1 MADNSTRI
9 LISAEDKTGTAIASA
24 QAGLARLQ
32 SSALSI
38 SSALGGIGAGI
49 SLGGLAA
56 MVKSSI
62 DAADAMNDLSQRVG
76 ISVADLAKYE
86 LAAKQ
91 SGTSMESIAR
101 GVKSLAGNM
110 LEHSIALKAAGV
122 SARDADGA
130 MVQLADLF
138 ASMPDGIDKTTLAT
152 KLFGK
157 AGMDLIPMLNMGSQ
171 GLVEAGEK
179 SAKYAAALAAL
190 APQADKFNDS
200 LAELSISARVGG
212 LVLAETMMPAL
223 QSIAGAMA
231 LAAQEGGTLRALWI
245 GFGGIADSVIK
256 PFSNTVKGLSA
267 EVHDFIAIVEGA
279 RAKITFGD
287 VSFQASK
294 NALAAAAAAASI
306 RRELLAQSIPSA
318 GIAGAASKDVDAELL
333 ERIKKLK
340 AALGLGES
348 AKADPY
354 AALIKSIREKT
365 AVLQADAV
373 AEEKQT
379 EAQKLA
385 LKIMVDL
392 RDGTLKLTAAK
403 KTALSTDLES
413 LLAAD
418 ALASA
423 AETARKAEE
432 EHRKEQ
438 AKRLQDSAKAVDTL
452 QEQVEKQRRHNEEIG
467 LTAEELARLSDVRD
481 AEDIAAKRQEL
492 AYAELHA
499 TGAAEIELIRDQIEA
514 MEQLRGLRASGAAR
528 QVAADAAKQAAD
540 DWKKFSE
547 QIEQSLTDALMR
559 GFENGNSFSE
569 NFVKTLQNTLKTAAL
584 KVVVQAMVNPVM
596 SGLQGMVG
604 GSGSSGGFNLPM
616 GGGGGI
622 YDAFATSSLGADL
635 GLSVPGMMGPTL
647 TGEALSGMT
656 ALGSGIGAALPWIGG
671 AMALASLGG
680 LFEGDGLAQRTGQF
694 VSPFAQSNAMGAS
707 QYGAMPDGSRYNW
720 ANNHWFSGDMA
731 PGQDQFDA
739 ALQEAE
745 QSIVKKLGL
754 SAAQIAAIDAQI
766 AGLDGKVYN
775 FGTEH
780 TDAAASGVF
789 EAIKADRMQAIATGL
804 GMTLQDLTDQM
815 SGAAKTA
822 KELAAETEKLATEQ
836 NKAKAQALL
845 AGMSATL
852 SALDSVTGLR
862 SGIMASMTGI
872 QGGNTYDSR
881 MSGLQALLAGE
892 TDISRQID
900 LAGQIKDLVLERYQA
915 ERDAITTNQAA
926 AEEASNALRAGL
938 VSVGVYARS
947 LLVSNLSPLTAGQRL
962 SESAAQYEEALSKAR
977 RGDLSGVSSLSGAAG
992 TYLEQARGYYA
1003 SSGQYS
1009 DVFGSVQNALAQLG
1023 LSADSVT
1030 STADW
1035 QAQLLKVDND
1045 AVARLDNLANF
1056 TEDWTLNLETL
1067 LVDQTREFEALGL
1080 KLTDVADNTRSL
1092 DSRIAVLVD
1101 TALGAR
1107 FDKLVAAVEK
1117 SAATTARAVTAAV
1130 QVTVRA

>member
-138 ASMPDGIDKTTLAT
+138 ASMPDGIEKTTLAT

-157 AGMDLIPMLNMGSQ
+157 AGMDLLPMLNMGSK
-171 GLVEAGEK
+171 GLGEASEK
-179 SAKYAAALAAL
+179 SAEYGKRMALL
-190 APQADKFNDS
+190 APLADKFNDQT
-200 LAELSISARVGG
+200 AELALHMRELG
-212 LVLAETMMPAL
+212 LNIATYVVDPLTNMVKAL
-223 QSIAGAMA
+223 ND
-231 LAAQEGGTLRALWI
+231 LAAGGERAQKQMAWMADQGHPIARSIQAWSGVLSRMGI
-245 GFGGIADSVIK
+245 GETRSSGYSG
-256 PFSNTVKGLSA
+256 P
-267 EVHDFIAIVEGA
+267 
-279 RAKITFGD
+279 
-287 VSFQASK
+287 K
-294 NALAAAAAAASI
+294 NAAGLPMSEMESFDAASAQYVKEFEA
-306 RRELLAQSIPSA
+306 RRNGRRLLSSL
-318 GIAGAASKDVDAELL
+318 GGAGAAGG
-333 ERIKKLK
+333 
-340 AALGLGES
+340 AA
-348 AKADPY
+348 ADPY

-403 KTALSTDLES
+403 KTALATDLES

-481 AEDIAAKRQEL
+481 AEAIAAKRQEL

-559 GFENGNSFSE
+559 GFENGNSFGE
-569 NFVKTLQNTLKTAAL
+569 NFVKTLENTLKTAAL

-694 VSPFAQSNAMGAS
+694 VSPFAKSNAMGPS
-707 QYGAMPDGSRYNW
+707 QFGAMPDGSRYNW

-739 ALQEAE
+739 ALQDAE
-745 QSIVKKLGL
+745 QAMINKLGL
-754 SAAQIAAIDAQI
+754 TAAQIAAIDAQI

-780 TDAAASGVF
+780 TDQAASGVF

-804 GMTLQDLTDQM
+804 GMTLQQLTDQM

-822 KELAAETEKLATEQ
+822 KELAAETEKLAAEQ

-862 SGIMASMTGI
+862 SGIMASMAGI
-872 QGGNTYDSR
+872 QGGNAYDSR

-900 LAGQIKDLVLERYQA
+900 LAGQIKDLVLERYQS
-915 ERDAITTNQAA
+915 ERDAINTNKAA

-1067 LVDQTREFEALGL
+1067 LVDQTREFEALGV